1 MTNQW
6 LAMSPWKGC
15 IFNGKWTPT
24 AGQTIEVDEPAKQ
37 ALLTEVGCANEH
49 IINTAVLTAEK
60 AGKAWAAVPAR
71 EKADMLLKAADYL
84 QQHFDS
90 FSEIVAR
97 ETGGALFKGEHEV
110 KETITLLKLAAGMAL
125 QPNGLTL
132 PDIPG
137 KLSFAKRKPMGV
149 VGVISPFNFPMVLST
164 RSVAPALATG
174 NTVVSKPDPRTPLSG
189 GFILALALQYAGLP
203 EGCYQVLPGY
213 GDAGQALCEA
223 PGVDLVAFTGS
234 TQAGKKVGET
244 CGKLLKKVSL
254 ELGGK
259 SALIILNDADA
270 DIAASNIAWGAYL
283 HQGQIC
289 MASGRILVHRDIAET
304 LVARVV
310 ERAKQLPFGD
320 FDSQSPIGS
329 LINQQQLAKV
339 SQIVENS
346 IAQGAELLC
355 GGYHEGL
362 CYAPTVLTNVNPGM
376 RCFDEEIFGPVV
388 SITVFDTDEQ
398 AIELANMGDYGLA
411 GAIISNDLP
420 RAMAMGEQLQVGLLH
435 INDQTVND
443 NCINPFGGFK
453 SSGNGSAVC
462 GPADWDLYTH
472 WQWQTITPRAVAKPF

>member
-1 MTNQW
+1 MKNQW
-6 LAMSPWKGC
+6 LDMAPWKGC
-15 IFNGKWTPT
+15 IFNGNWEPT
-24 AGQTIEVDEPAKQ
+24 VGQIIEVDEPAKQ
-37 ALLTEVGCANEH
+37 LLLTKVGCANRNS
-49 IINTAVLTAEK
+49 INTAVLSAVE
-60 AGKAWAAVPAR
+60 AGKVWSAVPAR
-71 EKADMLLKAADYL
+71 EKADILLNAAQYL
-84 QQHFDS
+84 QLHFDS

-97 ETGGALFKGEHEV
+97 ETGGPRFKGEHEV
-110 KETITLLKLAAGMAL
+110 KETITLLKLASGMAL
-125 QPNGLTL
+125 QPNGVTL

-137 KLSFAKRKPMGV
+137 KLSFAKRKPLGV

-174 NTVVSKPDPRTPLSG
+174 NAVVSKPDPRTPLSG
-189 GFILALALQYAGLP
+189 GFILALALDHAGLP
-203 EGCYQVLPGY
+203 KGCYQVLPGY
-213 GDAGQALCEA
+213 GDAGSALCEA
-223 PGVDLVAFTGS
+223 QGVDMVAFTGS

-244 CGKLLKKVSL
+244 CGRLLKKVSL

-259 SALIILNDADA
+259 SALIILDDADP
-270 DIAASNIAWGAYL
+270 DVAASNIAWGAYL

-304 LVARVV
+304 VIESVIK
-310 ERAKQLPFGD
+310 RAKQLPFGD
-320 FDSQSPIGS
+320 FDSQSPIGC
-329 LINQQQLAKV
+329 LINQQQLTKV
-339 SQIVENS
+339 SQIVEDSLN
-346 IAQGAELLC
+346 QGAQLQC

-362 CYAPTVLTNVNPGM
+362 CYAPTVLTNVKPGM

-388 SITVFDTDEQ
+388 SITVFDSDEE
-398 AIELANMGDYGLA
+398 AIMLANTGEYGLA

-420 RAMAMGEQLQVGLLH
+420 RALDMGEQLEVGLLH

-472 WQWQTITPRAVAKPF
+472 WQWQTIKPRAVAKPF